1 MKKILF
7 VVLALMLVAG
17 QGYCQEE
24 KKMPKEFGGVVV
36 GGMFSSAVVQD
47 IDYVTREITLKTEDG
62 REISVVA
69 GPEVKNFAQIK
80 NGDKVDIDYSE
91 KVKIIVSK
99 EPSVIG
105 RQDVKDV
112 VSAPLGEKPAGIIT
126 DITQVAAKVEDINY
140 EERSLTLQ
148 GPEGKL
154 YVAAEDDME
163 TPNFNEVKVGDM
175 VYVERIERLAI
186 SVNSQAKENK

>member
-1 MKKILF
+1 MKKVLF
-7 VVLALMLVAG
+7 VILALRLVAG
-17 QGYCQEE
+17 RGYSQEE
-24 KKMPKEFGGVVV
+24 KKMPKEFGGVIV
-36 GGMFSSAVVQD
+36 GGMFSSAIVED

-69 GPEVKNFAQIK
+69 GPEVKNFAQISK
-80 NGDKVDIDYSE
+80 GDKVDIDYSE
-91 KVKIIVSK
+91 KVRIVVSE

-105 RQDVKDV
+105 RQDVEDV

-126 DITQVAAKVEDINY
+126 NVTQVAAKVEDINY
-140 EERSLTLQ
+140 EERSLILQ
-148 GPEGKL
+148 GPEGTL

-163 TPNFNEVKVGDM
+163 TPNFNEIKVGDM

-186 SVNSQAKENK
+186 SVNPQTK

>member
-1 MKKILF
+1 MKKVLF
-7 VVLALMLVAG
+7 VILALMLVAG
-17 QGYCQEE
+17 RGYSQEE
-24 KKMPKEFGGVVV
+24 KKMPKEFGGVIV
-36 GGMFSSAVVQD
+36 GGMFSSAIVED

-69 GPEVKNFAQIK
+69 GPEVKNFAQISK
-80 NGDKVDIDYSE
+80 GDKVDIDYSE
-91 KVKIIVSK
+91 KVRIVVSE

-105 RQDVKDV
+105 RQDVEDV

-126 DITQVAAKVEDINY
+126 NVTQVAAKVEDINY
-140 EERSLTLQ
+140 EERSLILQ
-148 GPEGKL
+148 GPEGTL

-163 TPNFNEVKVGDM
+163 TPNFNEIKVGDM

-186 SVNSQAKENK
+186 SVNPQTK